1 MRSGQLAQRTGVS
14 TDTLR
19 HYERLSLLPKPPRTT
34 GNYRSYPPESKERV
48 ELVQRALGIGF
59 SLPEVKTILIARD
72 RGDASCRRVRELLD
86 SKIAELNIQITDLL
100 RLRRQLNR
108 LAKDWDNRLRATKK
122 GERAHLLASMQQ
134 KFGSIFSRRPI
145 GNRKGR

>member
-34 GNYRSYPPESKERV
+34 GNYRSYPPESEERV
-48 ELVQRALGIGF
+48 ELIQRALSIGF
-59 SLPEVKTILIARD
+59 SLPELKTILLARD
-72 RGDASCRRVRELLD
+72 RGDAPCLRVRGLLD
-86 SKIAELNIQITDLL
+86 SKIAELNVQITDLL

-108 LAKDWDNRLRATKK
+108 LAKNWDERLRATKK
-122 GERAHLLASMQQ
+122 SERAHLLVNVEH
-134 KFGSIFSRRPI
+134 KFGNIFSRRPI
-145 GNRKGR
+145 RNHKGR